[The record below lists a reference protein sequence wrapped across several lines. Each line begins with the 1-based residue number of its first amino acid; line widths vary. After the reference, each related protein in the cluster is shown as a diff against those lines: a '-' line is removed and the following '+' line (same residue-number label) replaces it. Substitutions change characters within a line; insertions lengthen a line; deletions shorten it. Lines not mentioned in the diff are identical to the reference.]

1 MPGVQHH
8 INSSE
13 SKVHRLGMI
22 VGEVV
27 TATVDPD
34 GPKLSFEVRRGPC
47 FIVFEQNHA
56 LTLCIPEP

>member
-34 GPKLSFEVRRGPC
+34 GPKLSFEVRRGQAPR
-47 FIVFEQNHA
+47 
-56 LTLCIPEP
+56 L

>member
-1 MPGVQHH
+1 MFCLEILNLLMPGVQHH

-34 GPKLSFEVRRGPC
+34 GPKLSFEVSGAM
-47 FIVFEQNHA
+47 FHHI
-56 LTLCIPEP
+56 